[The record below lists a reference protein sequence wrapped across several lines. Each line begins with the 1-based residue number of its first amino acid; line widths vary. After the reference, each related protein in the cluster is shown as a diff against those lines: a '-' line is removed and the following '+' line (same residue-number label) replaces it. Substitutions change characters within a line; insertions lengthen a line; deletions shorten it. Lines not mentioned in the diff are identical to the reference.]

1 VDETGFEELVRAHE
15 RLVFGLARG
24 VLGDPAEAE
33 DVAQD
38 VFLRAYRKLEGLR
51 DRQKFRAWVARMS
64 IRLAL
69 NRRRGLRRA
78 HLRDAEW
85 LRGAPPAVEP
95 ASDLA
100 LRQAIARLPYKLRSV
115 LLLCA
120 VEGMDAAE
128 VARILRVPDGTVRSR
143 LHLARKQLLLEVGR

>member
-1 VDETGFEELVRAHE
+1 MDDAGFEELVRAHE

-38 VFLRAYRKLEGLR
+38 VFLRAYRKLGGLR

-78 HLRDAEW
+78 LLRDAEW
-85 LRGAPPAVEP
+85 LRGGPPPVA
-95 ASDLA
+95 ADTDIA
-100 LRQAIARLPYKLRSV
+100 LRQAIARLPHKLRSV

-128 VARILRVPDGTVRSR
+128 AARILRVPDGTVRSR
-143 LHLARKQLLLEVGR
+143 LHLARKRLLLEVGP

>member
-1 VDETGFEELVRAHE
+1 MDDAGFEELVRANE

-24 VLGDPAEAE
+24 VLGDFAEAE

-78 HLRDAEW
+78 HVRDAEW
-85 LRGAPPAVEP
+85 LRGAPPAVAP

-100 LRQAIARLPYKLRSV
+100 LRQAIARLPHKLRSV

-143 LHLARKQLLLEVGR
+143 LHLARKQLLLEVGP

>member
-1 VDETGFEELVRAHE
+1 MDDAGFEELVRAHE

-24 VLGDPAEAE
+24 VLGDFAEAQ

-69 NRRRGLRRA
+69 NRRRGLHRA

-85 LRGAPPAVEP
+85 LRATPPAIAP

-100 LRQAIARLPYKLRSV
+100 LRQAIDRLSHKLRSV
-115 LLLCA
+115 LLICA

-128 VARILRVPDGTVRSR
+128 AARILRVPEGTVRSR
-143 LHLARKQLLLEVGR
+143 LHLARKQLLLEVGP